1 MAHDILLRACETGDL
16 GLVKKLVIE
25 SKTDPNLPDDDGI
38 TLLHLACK
46 RGHLNVVKWL
56 VDKCKAD
63 INLPTKN
70 GHAPLHLAC
79 IHNNLEIVKWLVNK
93 CKVDPNARTA
103 LQVEDAGVIKFLE
116 EHFERKKG
124 KFGV

>member
-1 MAHDILLRACETGDL
+1 M
-16 GLVKKLVIE
+16 
-25 SKTDPNLPDDDGI
+25 
-38 TLLHLACK
+38 
-46 RGHLNVVKWL
+46 VKWL

-93 CKVDPNARTA
+93 CKVDPNLPTRNGATPLQVARLRDNLEIVEWLTTKCKVDPNARTA

-116 EHFERKKG
+116 EHFKRKKG